1 MAIQDHVLYENFVL
15 ADEYAS
21 ILSTKLNVKNFMT
34 LDNSLVEHAGMIK
47 KINTYTYAG
56 KIEKV
61 GRTAK
66 NSDAARGKVT
76 VTTKPYNV
84 EVNQQVFDYTDEDQM
99 IDPNVVSVGLK
110 GMAEVTVNDF
120 TDAFFVEAAKA
131 TLSQQYPA
139 ATGISYDI
147 VVDAIAQMNLEDEA
161 GLFLII
167 DPQQKANIRK
177 DPDFKGARLGEI
189 LFNGQIG
196 TIGGIPVVVSKKATS
211 PVLATKE
218 AITLFTKKE
227 NQVEQSRSIEERI
240 NTVVARTV
248 YICALTDATKIVKFA
263 EN

>member
-99 IDPNVVSVGLK
+99 IDPNVVTVGLR

-189 LFNGQIG
+189 LFNGQVG

>member
-56 KIEKV
+56 KVEKL
-61 GRTAK
+61 GRTSK
-66 NSDAARGKVT
+66 NSDNARGKVT

-99 IDPNVVSVGLK
+99 IDPNVVTVGLR

-167 DPQQKANIRK
+167 DPKQKANIRK

-263 EN
+263 ES

>member
-1 MAIQDHVLYENFVL
+1 MAIQLYENFVL

-34 LDNSLVEHAGMIK
+34 IDNSLVEQAGMIK

-56 KIEKV
+56 KVEKL
-61 GRTAK
+61 GRGAK
-66 NSDAARGKVT
+66 NADNARGKVT
-76 VTTKPYNV
+76 VTTTPYNV
-84 EVNQQVFDYTDEDQM
+84 AVNQQVFDYTDEDQM

-120 TDAFFVEAAKA
+120 TDAFFVEAAKS

-167 DPQQKANIRK
+167 SPEQKANIRK

-189 LFNGQIG
+189 LFNGQVG
-196 TIGGIPVVVSKKATS
+196 TIGGIPVVVSKKATT

-227 NQVEQSRSIEERI
+227 NEVEQSRSIEERI

>member
-56 KIEKV
+56 KVEKV

-66 NSDAARGKVT
+66 NSDNARGKVT

-99 IDPNVVSVGLK
+99 IDPNVVTVGLR

>member
-1 MAIQDHVLYENFVL
+1 
-15 ADEYAS
+15 
-21 ILSTKLNVKNFMT
+21 MT

-66 NSDAARGKVT
+66 NSDNARGKVT

-99 IDPNVVSVGLK
+99 IDPNVVTVGLK

-131 TLSQQYPA
+131 TLTQQYPA

-167 DPQQKANIRK
+167 DPQQKAAIRK

-189 LFNGQIG
+189 LFNGQVG
-196 TIGGIPVVVSKKATS
+196 TIGGIPVVVSKKATT

-227 NQVEQSRSIEERI
+227 NEVEQSRSIEERI

>member
-21 ILSTKLNVKNFMT
+21 ILYTKLNVKNFMT
-34 LDNSLVEHAGMIK
+34 LDNSLVEQAGMIK

-56 KIEKV
+56 KVEKLAR
-61 GRTAK
+61 GAK
-66 NSDAARGKVT
+66 NKDDARGKVT

-99 IDPNVVSVGLK
+99 IDPNVVTVGLK

-120 TDAFFVEAAKA
+120 TDAFFVEAGKA

-139 ATGISYDI
+139 AGISYDI

-167 DPQQKANIRK
+167 DPQQKAAIRK

-196 TIGGIPVVVSKKATS
+196 TIGGIPVVVSKKAAT

-218 AITLFTKKE
+218 AITLFTKKDNE
-227 NQVEQSRSIEERI
+227 VEQDRDKEARI
-240 NTVVARTV
+240 NTVIARTV
-248 YICALTDATKIVKFA
+248 YICALTDATKIVKFTKG
-263 EN
+263 E

>member
-1 MAIQDHVLYENFVL
+1 MAIQAHVLYENFVL
-15 ADEYAS
+15 ADKYAS
-21 ILSTKLNVKNFMT
+21 IFSTKLNVKNFMT

-56 KIEKV
+56 KVEKV
-61 GRTAK
+61 ARGAK
-66 NSDAARGKVT
+66 TGDAARGKVT

-99 IDPNVVSVGLK
+99 IDPNVVTVGLR

-167 DPQQKANIRK
+167 DPQQNYLLSCKCDGYESRK
-177 DPDFKGARLGEI
+177 NQLDGARL
-189 LFNGQIG
+189 N
-196 TIGGIPVVVSKKATS
+196 PKH
-211 PVLATKE
+211 
-218 AITLFTKKE
+218 
-227 NQVEQSRSIEERI
+227 
-240 NTVVARTV
+240 
-248 YICALTDATKIVKFA
+248 
-263 EN
+263 